1 MREEIE
7 RVLINHG
14 GLNLWDNKVRSSIVN
29 ALLEVV
35 GGNKNT
41 SKSNTNN
48 IRNVSSIRP
57 AEETTETPAA
67 DVINK
72 IPNDK
77 SNSSRDNLRKNKS
90 NTRRD
95 RPKSTNKKPAKP
107 SSKKRVRKNK
117 SVNMEELE
125 LMGKNIPTNN
135 R

>member
-35 GGNKNT
+35 GNNKNT
-41 SKSNTNN
+41 SKSNTENA
-48 IRNVSSIRP
+48 RDVSSIR
-57 AEETTETPAA
+57 ESKKMTETP
-67 DVINK
+67 
-72 IPNDK
+72 PNDK
-77 SNSSRDNLRKNKS
+77 PNSSRGNLRKNKS
-90 NTRRD
+90 NPHSN